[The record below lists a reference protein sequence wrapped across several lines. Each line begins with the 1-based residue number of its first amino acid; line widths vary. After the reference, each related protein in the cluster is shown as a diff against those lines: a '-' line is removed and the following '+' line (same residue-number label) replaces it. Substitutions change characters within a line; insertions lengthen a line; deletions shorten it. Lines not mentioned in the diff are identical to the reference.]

1 MTQRWRN
8 WAGNQRTRPI
18 RTVRARDTGD
28 VVDAV
33 RRAAEQGLRVRPL
46 GSGHSFTGIGVP
58 DGVGLTVPADL
69 AGLRCDGALVTVP
82 AGVTLHTLNR

>member
-28 VVDAV
+28 VVH
-33 RRAAEQGLRVRPL
+33 RAAEQGLRVRPL

-58 DGVGLTVPADL
+58 DGIGLTVPADL

-82 AGVTLHTLNR
+82 AGVTLHMLNR